1 MPKYYTHDKM
11 WNNYRILKTT
21 NRKRI
26 SYGTYKTEKEAA
38 QVVEK
43 LKECNWDKTQLPQIL
58 KELNIKSKIK

>member
-1 MPKYYTHDKM
+1 M

-21 NRKRI
+21 NKKRI

-43 LKECNWDKTQLPQIL
+43 LIECNWDKTQLPQIL